1 MNKYWGDYEETGI
14 LILYWWVPKPV
25 RPLTRITDQDLSKL
39 YFAHLSLAS
48 EVPPLRIYLNLSHIR
63 LVTS

>member
-1 MNKYWGDYEETGI
+1 MNEQMLERLWGNRNSHTLLVGTQTSTTPD
-14 LILYWWVPKPV
+14 KD
-25 RPLTRITDQDLSKL
+25 DQDLSKL

-63 LVTS
+63 LATS